1 MKWIDIKNKQMDV
14 LEKDLAE
21 ARSKIVDFKFKV
33 QSGALKQVH
42 EIGKVKKDIAMILTR
57 MHSLKHNDKSQKT
70 NE

>member
-42 EIGKVKKDIAMILTR
+42 EIGKVKKDIAMIILVEPGTAK
-57 MHSLKHNDKSQKT
+57 LLNFKYKA
-70 NE
+70 